1 MTKST
6 ERDDG
11 YWGAGNAGG
20 FGGTVAHWWVIGEG
34 KDKLI
39 AEGKDKSL
47 CGIEM
52 RPIDIAPAWGR
63 PRCKR
68 CVKALVARQEKEAE
82 KSMRNMT
89 EADFLEAHG

>member
-1 MTKST
+1 MKKNT
-6 ERDDG
+6 EIDGG

-20 FGGTVAHWWVIGEG
+20 FGGTVAHWWIIGEG

-52 RPIDIAPAWGR
+52 RPIDIAPSWGR

-68 CVKALVARQEKEAE
+68 CEKSLVARQEKDAA
-82 KSMRNMT
+82 K
-89 EADFLEAHG
+89 